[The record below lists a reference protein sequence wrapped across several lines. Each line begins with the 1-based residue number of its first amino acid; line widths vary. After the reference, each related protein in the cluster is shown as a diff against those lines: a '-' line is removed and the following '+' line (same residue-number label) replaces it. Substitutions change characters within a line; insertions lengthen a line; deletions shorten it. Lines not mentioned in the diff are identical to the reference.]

1 MRIRFAS
8 PLARMLGVA
17 ECDIAVDQGITVG
30 GVVALLACKFSHTE
44 VFREG
49 VDQDGFVP
57 YVWVALRN
65 GRDLLD
71 ADDTLTDSDEL
82 EFLPPILGG

>member
-1 MRIRFAS
+1 
-8 PLARMLGVA
+8 
-17 ECDIAVDQGITVG
+17 
-30 GVVALLACKFSHTE
+30 
-44 VFREG
+44 
-49 VDQDGFVP
+49 VP